1 MAVRNRYNRH
11 VRSFMSNPSRTYYD
25 RIKTSTYKIT
35 KPATNGGRSCP
46 HKDGE
51 KKEENIGQCIV
62 GPRRGSIPNC

>member
-1 MAVRNRYNRH
+1 VRNKYNRTKGM
-11 VRSFMSNPSRTYYD
+11 RWKQTFYD

-35 KPATNGGRSCP
+35 KPATNGGKSCP

-62 GPRRGSIPNC
+62 GPRLGSGAPPNC